1 MLIIPGGFSFVEF
14 DTVSTFTNPKRIESL
29 LKAGTGFTPKTLTE
43 EFADNKSRSAAK
55 AVDMTIR
62 SADVNN
68 GGGSIYAAL
77 KVYEETRTPL
87 YFRFVKL
94 LNDDLVVE
102 DCEDAWNE
110 SVNSDV
116 TSGVDTDNYKQGS
129 KSALLTVDSALSA
142 QTILATEVIAK
153 NLTSCKAISCWIKHQ
168 YGAPAGD
175 FQLLLD
181 NTALCAS
188 PLEILTLPILP
199 VNTWKKCL
207 LMLADPAALGSLI
220 SIGLKAYNL
229 IDFNLPA
236 INIDDVRGVT
246 GHVTVL
252 NGIIPKVIFEYNEA
266 GRHNAIKVMGEGF
279 ADTESNL
286 LTTNF

>member
-1 MLIIPGGFSFVEF
+1 MLIIPGGYSFVEF

-62 SADVNN
+62 SADVDN
-68 GGGSIYAAL
+68 GVGSIYAAL
-77 KVYEETRTPL
+77 KAYEEARTPL

-94 LNDDLVVE
+94 LNDDLLIE
-102 DCEDAWNE
+102 DCEDAWDE
-110 SVNSDV
+110 IVDGGV
-116 TSGVDTDNYKQGS
+116 TSGVDAVNYKQGT
-129 KSALLTVDSALSA
+129 KSVLLTVTGELIAE
-142 QTILATEVIAK
+142 TTLATEIIAK
-153 NLTSCKAISCWIKHQ
+153 DLTGCKAVSCWVKHQ
-168 YGAPAGD
+168 YGALAGE

-181 NTALCAS
+181 NTAICAS
-188 PLEILTLPILP
+188 PLEQLNLPALP
-199 VNTWKKCL
+199 VNAWKRCIL
-207 LMLADPAALGSLI
+207 ILSNPAALASLI
-220 SIGLKAYNL
+220 SIGFKAVNF
-229 IDFNLPA
+229 IDVNFPA
-236 INIDDVRGVT
+236 INIDNVRGVT

-252 NGIIPKVIFEYNEA
+252 NGIIPKVVFEHNEA
-266 GRHNAIKVMGEGF
+266 GKHNAIKVMGEGF